1 MILLSGAN
9 GNLAGAIMNN
19 LLRIMPDIKEIAV
32 GTRNPGSNF
41 AQQLAA
47 RGISVRHMDFNDPA
61 SLSSAMAGVNKVLII
76 STWDPNEV
84 RLAQHRNAVEAAVGA
99 GVRHVIYTSF
109 MNASTESVFEHGS
122 KVHAPTE
129 NMIRESGLTYTFL
142 RHNLYAE
149 YLLSDLKETLAS
161 GELRRGGGDAKFS
174 LIGRDDLGESAA
186 TVLAKDGHENRIYN
200 ETGPEALTLAQC
212 AAVISEVFGKPV
224 VHVDL
229 SPEAWYEQA
238 LAMGYEESMARAS
251 TSNIR
256 AALNGE
262 FSMVSPDYESITG
275 HPARTLRQLLQDD
288 RDKYLH
294 MIGNA

>member
-9 GNLAGAIMNN
+9 GNLAGAILNN
-19 LLRIMPDIKEIAV
+19 LLSIVPDKNEIAV
-32 GTRNPGSNF
+32 GTRNTGSDL
-41 AQQLAA
+41 AQRLAA
-47 RGISVRHMDFNDPA
+47 MGISVRHMDFNDPA
-61 SLSSAMAGVNKVLII
+61 SLAAAMAGVRKALII

-84 RLAQHRNAVEAAVGA
+84 RISQHRNAVEAAVGA
-99 GVRHVIYTSF
+99 GVQHLIYTSF
-109 MNASTESVFEHGS
+109 MNASTESAFEHGS
-122 KVHAPTE
+122 RVHAPTE
-129 NMIRESGLTYTFL
+129 NMIKESGLTYTFL

-161 GELRRGGGDAKFS
+161 GELRRGGGNAKFS

-186 TVLAKDGHENRIYN
+186 TVLAGGGHENRIYN

-212 AAVISEVFGKPV
+212 AAIISEVFGKPV

-238 LAMGYEESMARAS
+238 LAMGYEESMARAA

-275 HPARTLRQLLQDD
+275 HPARTLRQLLQDN
-288 RDKYLH
+288 REKYLQ
-294 MIGNA
+294 MFIT

>member
-9 GNLAGAIMNN
+9 GHLAGAIIDN
-19 LLRIMPDIKEIAV
+19 LFKFAPDKKQIAV
-32 GTRNPGSNF
+32 GTRDPNSAF
-41 AQQLAA
+41 ARRLAA
-47 RGISVRHMDFNDPA
+47 AGLSVRFMDFNDPD
-61 SLSSAMAGVNKVLII
+61 SLAAAMTGVRKALII
-76 STWDPNEV
+76 STWDPNET
-84 RLAQHRNAVEAAVGA
+84 RIRQHRNAIDAAVGA
-99 GVRHVIYTSF
+99 GVQHLIYTSF
-109 MNASTESVFEHGS
+109 MNATAGSAFEHGS

-129 NMIRESGLTYTFL
+129 AMIRESGLSYTFL

-149 YLLSDLKETLAS
+149 YLLTDLKETLAS
-161 GELRRGGGDAKFS
+161 GELRRGGGDAGFS

-186 TVLAKDGHENRIYN
+186 TVLTKDGHENRIYN

-212 AAVISEVFGKPV
+212 AAIISEVFGKPV

-229 SPEAWYEQA
+229 TPEAWYEQA

-256 AALNGE
+256 AALDGE

-275 HPARTLRQLLQDD
+275 HPARTLRQLLLDN
-288 RDKYLH
+288 REKYLR
-294 MIGNA
+294 MFGS

>member
-9 GNLAGAIMNN
+9 GHLAGAIIEN
-19 LLRIMPDIKEIAV
+19 LLNIIPDKKLIAV
-32 GTRNPGSNF
+32 GTRNPKSEF
-41 AQQLAA
+41 AQGLGAA
-47 RGISVRHMDFNDPA
+47 GLSVRHMDFNDPD
-61 SLSSAMAGVNKVLII
+61 SLVKAMTGVSKALII
-76 STWDPNEV
+76 STWDTNDE
-84 RLAQHRNAVEAAVGA
+84 RIRQHRNAVDAAVGA
-99 GVRHVIYTSF
+99 GVQHLIYTSF
-109 MNASTESVFEHGS
+109 MNASTESAFEHGS
-122 KVHAPTE
+122 RVHAPTE
-129 NMIRESGLTYTFL
+129 NMIRESGLTFTFL

-149 YLLSDLKETLAS
+149 YLLSDLKQTLES
-161 GELRRGGGDAKFS
+161 GKLLRGGGDAKFS

-186 TVLAKDGHENRIYN
+186 NVLAGDGHENRIYN

-251 TSNIR
+251 RSNIR

-275 HPARTLRQLLQDD
+275 HPARTLRQLFMDN
-288 RDKYLH
+288 RDKYLQLF
-294 MIGNA
+294 GA

>member
-9 GNLAGAIMNN
+9 GHLAGAIINN
-19 LLRIMPDIKEIAV
+19 LLHIIPDKKQIAV
-32 GTRNPGSNF
+32 GTRNTKSEF
-41 AQQLAA
+41 AQGLGHA
-47 RGISVRHMDFNDPA
+47 GVSVRYMDFNDPD
-61 SLSSAMAGVNKVLII
+61 SLESALAGVRKALII
-76 STWDPNEV
+76 STWDSNDE
-84 RLAQHRNAVEAAVGA
+84 RIRQHRNAVDAAVGA
-99 GVRHVIYTSF
+99 GVQHLIYTSF
-109 MNASTESVFEHGS
+109 MNASIESAFEHGS
-122 KVHAPTE
+122 RVHAPTE
-129 NMIRESGLTYTFL
+129 NMIKDSGLTYTFL

-149 YLLSDLKETLAS
+149 YLLTDLKQTLAS
-161 GELRRGGGDAKFS
+161 GKLLRGGGDAKFS

-186 TVLAKDGHENRIYN
+186 NVLAEDGHENRIYN

-212 AAVISEVFGKPV
+212 AALISEVFGRPV

-238 LAMGYEESMARAS
+238 LTMGYEESMARAS

-275 HPARTLRQLLQDD
+275 HPARTLHQLLMDN
-288 RDKYLH
+288 RDKY
-294 MIGNA
+294 MKMFGV

>member
-9 GNLAGAIMNN
+9 GQLAGAILTN
-19 LLRIMPDIKEIAV
+19 LLDLVPEKKQIAV
-32 GTRNPGSNF
+32 GTRNPDSEF
-41 AQQLAA
+41 AQRLGSA
-47 RGISVRHMDFNDPA
+47 GLSVRYMDFNDPD
-61 SLSSAMAGVNKVLII
+61 SLTAAMTGVRKALII
-76 STWDPNEV
+76 STWDANDV
-84 RLAQHRNAVEAAVGA
+84 RIRQHRNAVDAAVGT
-99 GVRHVIYTSF
+99 GVQHLIYTSF
-109 MNASTESVFEHGS
+109 MNASLDSAFEHGS

-129 NMIRESGLTYTFL
+129 EMIRESGLNYTFL
-142 RHNLYAE
+142 RHNLYSE
-149 YLLSDLKETLAS
+149 YLLTDLKETLAS

-186 TVLAKDGHENRIYN
+186 TVLATDGHENRIYN

-212 AAVISEVFGKPV
+212 AAIISEVFGKPV

-262 FSMVSPDYESITG
+262 FSMVSPDYESVTG
-275 HPARTLRQLLQDD
+275 HPARTLRQLLQDN
-288 RDKYLH
+288 REKYLQ
-294 MIGNA
+294 MFAA